1 MFQDADASEGYITA
15 HTVPECVVISFT
27 CRTFMAIST
36 TLTSARI
43 IGRWVSG
50 SDVRGTWDI
59 LSSCLGTVVI
69 CTCSAF
75 HDDVPHTRP
84 ENRRLVFALLELGRW
99 TVAFLLLPEV
109 LPSVALEQFR
119 RAYIIF
125 MNMQHVQVG
134 KTWHSKDDVS
144 YTHLNRNQIGRL
156 PILSMQLPEVMPSR
170 SSSRIT

>member
-1 MFQDADASEGYITA
+1 MFWDPDVSEGYIAA
-15 HTVPECVVISFT
+15 HPVLEWIVISFLYLT
-27 CRTFMAIST
+27 LMAIST

-43 IGRWVSG
+43 VGRWVSG

-84 ENRRLVFALLELGRW
+84 ENRRPVFALLELGRW

-134 KTWHSKDDVS
+134 KTCHQKK
-144 YTHLNRNQIGRL
+144 
-156 PILSMQLPEVMPSR
+156 
-170 SSSRIT
+170 